1 MHRPVVYYHDNVET
15 HTHAH
20 THQLKTK
27 SIYLNHGSADQKQ
40 KLGLG
45 WAVLGSS
52 SGHAGL
58 TPCLAIGWC
67 IWAKCVSP
75 AGYPRHFPGRGRGEN
90 GIFLG

>member
-1 MHRPVVYYHDNVET
+1 MHIPVVYYHDNVET
-15 HTHAH
+15 HTH
-20 THQLKTK
+20 QLKTK
-27 SIYLNHGSADQKQ
+27 TVCLNHGSADQKQ

-52 SGHAGL
+52 SSHAGL

-75 AGYPRHFPGRGRGEN
+75 QLDILGVFQAEAEEKMGS
-90 GIFLG
+90 FLGNVC